1 MSPEEIV
8 RGSVAEITNRETY
21 INNKPVIGG
30 LFDPRMGPLDPGM
43 ICPTDGLDYMK
54 CPGYFGHVKLA
65 RPVFYYQYLGTIIKI
80 LRCVCIKCSSLRISK
95 SANKQLMSLPAD
107 ERWIQVFRLASKIKR
122 CGEDTETGCGCLQPK
137 RITIKAGLGK
147 IYAEWDNVKG
157 VLEETSAAT
166 IAGSAAETDK
176 DGSLSMKLTPEIVI
190 KIFRRIS
197 DEDVE
202 FMGFSPV
209 FSRPDWMVC
218 QVLAI
223 PPPAV
228 RPSVKMDGSQ
238 RSEDDITHI
247 IVNIIKANTTLQE
260 KMNEC
265 APANVIDGWHMML
278 QYYVATQVNNNI
290 PGYAPVAQRSGRPL
304 KSIQERLNGKTGRV
318 RGNLMGKRVDFS
330 ARSVI
335 TPDPNL
341 SIREL
346 GIPLK
351 IAKNITKPVV
361 VNDRNKKF
369 LLRLVRAGPDEYPG
383 AKILERNTGESIS
396 LRYADRANIML
407 NNGDVVHRHMM
418 DGDAILFNRQPTLH
432 RMSMM
437 CHIARIMYQGD
448 TFRMNVGCTKPYNAD
463 FDGDEMNLHMPQD
476 DESEIELR
484 HLAAVPYQLISPANN
499 SSIIGIFQDSLIGS
513 YLFTRENIKFTPREA
528 MNLLAAYPRVNET
541 LFKSGED
548 VTNFDLLSQIL
559 PPLTL
564 KYKKKAFGEK
574 NPNEDYATSNN
585 VVEIRNGRMIRGQ
598 IDKSVLGGG
607 GVGLIQRVCNDFGNI
622 AAADFIDGLQNIITE
637 YMKSHAYSVGI
648 SDLIANKATNTQIV
662 DVITKKKTEVK
673 NLIDQVHLGIFE
685 NKTGKSNEA
694 EFETKVSNILNTAT
708 NDAGKIGIN
717 SLNSSNRFV
726 GLVLSGSKGTDL
738 NISQMISCLGQ
749 QAIEGKRISY
759 GFDSRTLP
767 HFNKFDDGP
776 LARGFIESSFISGL
790 SPEELFFHAMGGRI
804 GLIDTA
810 VKSVTWETPI
820 IVVENEVPK
829 YVKIG
834 EWIDAHLATEGALN
848 RIQYMTE
855 QNMEYLELTH
865 PIKIVTMD
873 YDGNVSWETITAVT
887 RHDPGEKL
895 FKIKTKAGRYVTVT
909 ANKSLLVWN
918 DELQQ
923 FREKYTEEIKVGD
936 FVPVA
941 KNVCDYSA
949 DDKFSAIPI
958 EKYLPK
964 TKYVYGS
971 EMRKAVDLMKD
982 AMGNDR
988 SKIPT
993 NWWNENNNKTFVL
1006 PYPSK
1011 ARLQRAVVRSNIE
1024 NISHNCVYSYN
1035 GTRQHSTIPETFEMT
1050 VENGVFIGLFIAE
1063 GNIHNSHI
1071 TITNNDETIRSF
1083 VKDWFSKFNIKYNEK
1098 TRINKINGTTTT
1110 ITGTS
1115 CIMADFITKLVG
1127 RGAENKHIP
1136 NEAYISNKDFVC
1148 GLISGYISGDG
1159 YISRNSINSSSCS
1172 ERLTEDI
1179 AFLCSRLGVCAKI
1192 SKSQLKKN
1200 NLGTKNIKPAYR
1212 LSIRA
1217 FNGQR
1222 FSEQITLLHPEKNR
1236 KMKSIVWTDKYD
1248 AVRTLNDVIL
1258 DEIVEMTIVDPAL
1271 HPKMYDLT
1279 IPTTLNFGLANGLQV
1294 RDTSQTGYIQRRLI
1308 KGMEDLKVEYD
1319 MTVRNG
1325 KQRIVQFVYGDDGI
1339 DTIKVENQSLP
1350 LVAMS
1355 LDEIYAHF
1363 HMPLDNSSDTERS
1376 SITAF
1381 TKTAYAKMKKE
1392 KSATMQKLRDLID
1405 YMIEMR
1411 DLIIDKVFGRLDN
1424 KNVQMPVAF
1433 THIINNVQAQQQI
1446 NQNSMVDITPIEAM
1460 DMVSDAFRQLENIHY
1475 APPTLLFKVM
1485 YYYYLSPK
1493 ELLLIKRF
1501 NRSALT
1507 ILLNMIILQYKKSI
1521 VAPGEM
1527 VGMVSAQSIGE
1538 PTTQLTLNTF
1548 HSAGIA
1554 SKSNATRGVPRI
1566 EEILSLSENPKN
1578 PSITVY
1584 FKEDDESTPER
1595 VQEFIP
1601 MIEHTKM
1608 AEVVESVEVCFDPD
1622 DMNTL
1627 IEQDRAVMTQ
1637 YQEFEK
1643 LIEECARDAA
1653 LVASGSGEGGGA
1665 AEEEGGAAASSVG
1678 GASSSSNKSKWVIRI
1693 KMDAEAML
1701 DKKLTMDD
1709 IHFAIK
1715 NSYGSEVSCAFSDYN
1730 DDNLVFRIR
1739 MENIVQAKKTNKLN
1753 PLDQSDHIYMI
1764 KSFQDQLM
1772 NNIVLRGVKGI
1783 RKVMIRKIMNTLK
1796 KAEGVYTKKES
1807 WVLDTMGTN
1816 LIHVLGL
1823 EYIDA
1828 KRTVSNDIQ
1837 EVYRVFGIEAARQ
1850 AIYNELAE
1858 VFDDSPINYH
1868 HVSLLCDRMTVSS
1881 SMISIF
1887 RHGINSDDIGPIAK
1901 ASFEETP
1908 EMFLKAARHAELDPM
1923 RGISANVMCGQ
1934 EGYYGTSA
1942 FQVLINMDEMMKHD
1956 SVEYKHT
1963 DDNEDIEDAFKA
1975 NQSVGLETD
1984 KCGIPKLAI
1993 QSCVDNV
2000 KKVRLGKM
2008 DDNYDIGF

>member
-1 MSPEEIV
+1 
-8 RGSVAEITNRETY
+8 
-21 INNKPVIGG
+21 
-30 LFDPRMGPLDPGM
+30 
-43 ICPTDGLDYMK
+43 
-54 CPGYFGHVKLA
+54 
-65 RPVFYYQYLGTIIKI
+65 
-80 LRCVCIKCSSLRISK
+80 
-95 SANKQLMSLPAD
+95 
-107 ERWIQVFRLASKIKR
+107 
-122 CGEDTETGCGCLQPK
+122 
-137 RITIKAGLGK
+137 
-147 IYAEWDNVKG
+147 
-157 VLEETSAAT
+157 
-166 IAGSAAETDK
+166 
-176 DGSLSMKLTPEIVI
+176 
-190 KIFRRIS
+190 
-197 DEDVE
+197 
-202 FMGFSPV
+202 
-209 FSRPDWMVC
+209 
-218 QVLAI
+218 
-223 PPPAV
+223 
-228 RPSVKMDGSQ
+228 
-238 RSEDDITHI
+238 
-247 IVNIIKANTTLQE
+247 
-260 KMNEC
+260 
-265 APANVIDGWHMML
+265 
-278 QYYVATQVNNNI
+278 
-290 PGYAPVAQRSGRPL
+290 
-304 KSIQERLNGKTGRV
+304 
-318 RGNLMGKRVDFS
+318 
-330 ARSVI
+330 
-335 TPDPNL
+335 
-341 SIREL
+341 
-346 GIPLK
+346 
-351 IAKNITKPVV
+351 
-361 VNDRNKKF
+361 
-369 LLRLVRAGPDEYPG
+369 
-383 AKILERNTGESIS
+383 
-396 LRYADRANIML
+396 
-407 NNGDVVHRHMM
+407 
-418 DGDAILFNRQPTLH
+418 
-432 RMSMM
+432 
-437 CHIARIMYQGD
+437 
-448 TFRMNVGCTKPYNAD
+448 
-463 FDGDEMNLHMPQD
+463 MNLHMPQD

-499 SSIIGIFQDSLIGS
+499 NSIIGVFQDSLIGS
-513 YLFTRENIKFTPREA
+513 YLFTRENIRFTPREA

-541 LFKSGED
+541 LFKSGENIS
-548 VTNFDLLSQIL
+548 NFDVLSQIL

-564 KYKKKAFGEK
+564 KYKKRQFGEK

-585 VVEIRNGRMIRGQ
+585 VVEIRNGRMMRGQ

-607 GVGLIQRVCNDFGNI
+607 GVGLIQRVCNDFGNM

-648 SDLIANKATNTQIV
+648 SDLIANKATNTQIA

-694 EFETKVSNILNTAT
+694 EFEAKVSNILNTAT
-708 NDAGKIGIN
+708 SEAGGIGTK
-717 SLNSSNRFV
+717 SLNSSNRFI
-726 GLVLSGSKGTDL
+726 GLVLSGSKGSDL

-820 IVVENEVPK
+820 VIVENEVPK

-834 EWIDAHLATEGALN
+834 EWIDNHLDDAVAASNGK
-848 RIQYMTE
+848 IQYMTE

-918 DELQQ
+918 EELQQ

-941 KNVCDYSA
+941 KDVCDYHSA
-949 DDKFSAIPI
+949 DESVDSSTTSIPM
-958 EKYLPK
+958 ETYLPK

-971 EMRKAVDLMKD
+971 EMIKAVTLMKET
-982 AMGNDR
+982 MGGDR
-988 SKIPT
+988 MKIPA

-1024 NISHNCVYSYN
+1024 NISHNGVYSYN
-1035 GTRQHSTIPETFEMT
+1035 GTRQHSIIPETFELNF
-1050 VENGVFIGLFIAE
+1050 ENGVFIGLFIAE
-1063 GNIHNSHI
+1063 GNIHKSTI
-1071 TITNNDETIRSF
+1071 TITNNDETIRAF
-1083 VKDWFSKFNIKYNEK
+1083 VKDWFSKFDIKYVEK
-1098 TRINKINGTTTT
+1098 SKINKANGTTTT
-1110 ITGTS
+1110 VTGRS
-1115 CIMADFITKLVG
+1115 SIMAEFITKLVG
-1127 RGAENKHIP
+1127 HGAEKKHIP
-1136 NEAYISNKDFVC
+1136 NEAYISNTDFVK
-1148 GLISGYISGDG
+1148 GILSGYISGDG
-1159 YISRNSINSSSCS
+1159 YISPNSINSSSCS

-1179 AFLCSRLGVCAKI
+1179 GFLCSRLGVFAKI
-1192 SKSQLKKN
+1192 SKSQLKSN
-1200 NLGTKNIKPAYR
+1200 NFGTKNIKPAYR

-1217 FNGQR
+1217 SNGQR

-1236 KMKSIVWTDKYD
+1236 KLKSIVWTDKLD
-1248 AVRTLNDVIL
+1248 KVRTLNNVIL
-1258 DEIVEMTIVDPAL
+1258 DEIVEMEIVDPAL

-1279 IPTTLNFGLANGLQV
+1279 IPKTLNFGLANGLQV
-1294 RDTSQTGYIQRRLI
+1294 RDTSTTGYIQRRLI

-1325 KQRIVQFVYGDDGI
+1325 KQRIIQFSYGDDGI

-1363 HMPLDNSSDTERS
+1363 HIPLDNSSETEES
-1376 SITAF
+1376 SVTAF

-1392 KSATMQKLRDLID
+1392 KAATMKKIRETID
-1405 YMIEMR
+1405 NMIEMR
-1411 DLIIDKVFGRLDN
+1411 DLIIERVFNRLDN
-1424 KNVQMPVAF
+1424 KNVQMPVSF

-1446 NQNSMVDITPIEAM
+1446 NQNSMVDITPLEAM
-1460 DMVSDAFRQLENIHY
+1460 DMISAGFRQLENLYY

-1493 ELLLIKRF
+1493 ELLIVKRF
-1501 NRSALT
+1501 NKSALT
-1507 ILLNMIILQYKKSI
+1507 ILISVINLQYKRSI

-1548 HSAGIA
+1548 HSAGVA

-1601 MIEHTKM
+1601 LIEHTKL

-1622 DMNTL
+1622 DLNTL
-1627 IEQDRAVMTQ
+1627 VEQDRAVMTQ

-1643 LIEECARDAA
+1643 LIEECVRDSV
-1653 LVASGSGEGGGA
+1653 VAGTSGVPEIPGSGSSSGGA
-1665 AEEEGGAAASSVG
+1665 ASAGSGPT
-1678 GASSSSNKSKWVIRI
+1678 SSSTKSKWIIRI
-1693 KMDAEAML
+1693 KIDQEAML

-1715 NSYGSEVSCAFSDYN
+1715 NSYGNEVSCAFSDYN
-1730 DDNLVFRIR
+1730 DDNLVFRLR
-1739 MENIVQAKKTNKLN
+1739 MENIVQNKKSGGGGGGAGFGGSGGGHKQN

-1764 KSFQDQLM
+1764 KSFQDQLL

-1783 RKVMIRKIMNTLK
+1783 KKVMLRKIKNTLT
-1796 KAEGVYTKKES
+1796 KADGIYTKKDS
-1807 WVLDTMGTN
+1807 WVLDTTGTN
-1816 LIHVLGL
+1816 LVHMLGL
-1823 EYIDA
+1823 DYIDA

-1942 FQVLINMDEMMKHD
+1942 FQVLVNIDEMMKQEA
-1956 SVEYKHT
+1956 VEYRHT
-1963 DDNEDIEDAFKA
+1963 DVNEEIEGAFKA
-1975 NQSVGLETD
+1975 NSSVGLDTD
-1984 KCGIPKLAI
+1984 KCGIPKMAI

-2000 KKVRLGKM
+2000 KKVRLGKV
-2008 DDNYDIGF
+2008 DDDYDVGF

>member
-1 MSPEEIV
+1 MSPEEILK
-8 RGSVAEITNRETY
+8 GSVAEITNRETY
-21 INNKPVIGG
+21 VNNKPVIGG
-30 LFDPRMGPLDPGM
+30 LFDPRMGPIDPGVV
-43 ICPTDGLDYMK
+43 CPTDGLDYMK
-54 CPGYFGHVKLA
+54 CPGYFGHIKLA
-65 RPVFYYQYLGTIIKI
+65 RPVFYYQYLGTVLKI
-80 LRCVCIKCSSLRISK
+80 LRCVCIKCSALRISK
-95 SANKQLMSLPAD
+95 STNKQLLALPAD
-107 ERWIQVFRLASKIKR
+107 ERWVHVFRIASKIKR

-137 RITIKAGLGK
+137 RITMKAGLGK

-157 VLEETSAAT
+157 VLEETTTGAIS
-166 IAGSAAETDK
+166 GSAAETDK

-247 IVNIIKANTTLQE
+247 IVNIIKANTTLLD
-260 KMNEC
+260 KMNEG

-290 PGYAPVAQRSGRPL
+290 PGCAPVAQRSGRPL
-304 KSIQERLNGKTGRV
+304 KSIQERLNGKGGRV

-383 AKILERNTGESIS
+383 AKILERKTGESIS

-407 NNGDVVHRHMM
+407 NNGDIVHRHMM

-437 CHIARIMYQGD
+437 CHIARVMYQGD

-499 SSIIGIFQDSLIGS
+499 NSIIGVFQDSLIGS
-513 YLFTRENIKFTPREA
+513 YLFTRENIRFTPREA

-548 VTNFDLLSQIL
+548 VSNFDVISQIL

-564 KYKKKAFGEK
+564 KYKKRQFGEK

-585 VVEIRNGRMIRGQ
+585 VVEIRNGRMMRGQ

-694 EFETKVSNILNTAT
+694 EFEAKVSNILNTAT
-708 NDAGKIGIN
+708 SEAGGIGTK
-717 SLNSSNRFV
+717 SLNASNRFI
-726 GLVLSGSKGTDL
+726 GLVLSGSKGSDL

-810 VKSVTWETPI
+810 VKT
-820 IVVENEVPK
+820 
-829 YVKIG
+829 
-834 EWIDAHLATEGALN
+834 
-848 RIQYMTE
+848 
-855 QNMEYLELTH
+855 
-865 PIKIVTMD
+865 
-873 YDGNVSWETITAVT
+873 
-887 RHDPGEKL
+887 
-895 FKIKTKAGRYVTVT
+895 
-909 ANKSLLVWN
+909 
-918 DELQQ
+918 
-923 FREKYTEEIKVGD
+923 
-936 FVPVA
+936 
-941 KNVCDYSA
+941 
-949 DDKFSAIPI
+949 
-958 EKYLPK
+958 
-964 TKYVYGS
+964 
-971 EMRKAVDLMKD
+971 
-982 AMGNDR
+982 
-988 SKIPT
+988 
-993 NWWNENNNKTFVL
+993 
-1006 PYPSK
+1006 
-1011 ARLQRAVVRSNIE
+1011 
-1024 NISHNCVYSYN
+1024 
-1035 GTRQHSTIPETFEMT
+1035 ST
-1050 VENGVFIGLFIAE
+1050 
-1063 GNIHNSHI
+1063 
-1071 TITNNDETIRSF
+1071 
-1083 VKDWFSKFNIKYNEK
+1083 
-1098 TRINKINGTTTT
+1098 
-1110 ITGTS
+1110 
-1115 CIMADFITKLVG
+1115 
-1127 RGAENKHIP
+1127 
-1136 NEAYISNKDFVC
+1136 
-1148 GLISGYISGDG
+1148 
-1159 YISRNSINSSSCS
+1159 
-1172 ERLTEDI
+1172 
-1179 AFLCSRLGVCAKI
+1179 
-1192 SKSQLKKN
+1192 
-1200 NLGTKNIKPAYR
+1200 
-1212 LSIRA
+1212 
-1217 FNGQR
+1217 
-1222 FSEQITLLHPEKNR
+1222 
-1236 KMKSIVWTDKYD
+1236 
-1248 AVRTLNDVIL
+1248 
-1258 DEIVEMTIVDPAL
+1258 
-1271 HPKMYDLT
+1271 
-1279 IPTTLNFGLANGLQV
+1279 
-1294 RDTSQTGYIQRRLI
+1294 TGYIQRRLI
-1308 KGMEDLKVEYD
+1308 KGLEDLKVEYD

-1325 KQRIVQFVYGDDGI
+1325 KQRIVQFAYGDDGI

-1363 HMPLDNSSDTERS
+1363 HIPLDNSSETEQS
-1376 SITAF
+1376 SVTAF
-1381 TKTAYAKMKKE
+1381 TKTTYAKMKKE
-1392 KSATMQKLRDLID
+1392 KAATLKKIRDLID
-1405 YMIEMR
+1405 YMIDMR
-1411 DLIIDKVFGRLDN
+1411 DLIIERVFNRLDN
-1424 KNVQMPVAF
+1424 KNVQLPVSF
-1433 THIINNVQAQQQI
+1433 THIIHNVQAQQQI

-1460 DMVSDAFRQLENIHY
+1460 DMISAAFRQLENLY
-1475 APPTLLFKVM
+1475 YTPPTLLFKVM

-1507 ILLNMIILQYKKSI
+1507 ILLSVINLQYKRSI

-1548 HSAGIA
+1548 HSAGVA

-1578 PSITVY
+1578 PSITIY
-1584 FKEDDESTPER
+1584 FKEDDEGTPDR

-1601 MIEHTKM
+1601 MIEHTKLS
-1608 AEVVESVEVCFDPD
+1608 EVVETVEVCFDPD
-1622 DMNTL
+1622 DLNTL
-1627 IEQDRAVMTQ
+1627 IEQDRAVMSQ

-1643 LIEECARDAA
+1643 LIEECVRDSISTATAGVPTDISAGGNAA
-1653 LVASGSGEGGGA
+1653 TSGGVASTA
-1665 AEEEGGAAASSVG
+1665 T
-1678 GASSSSNKSKWVIRI
+1678 KSKWIIRI
-1693 KMDAEAML
+1693 KIDAEAML

-1715 NSYGSEVSCAFSDYN
+1715 NSYGNEVSCAFSDYN
-1730 DDNLVFRIR
+1730 DDHLVFRLR
-1739 MENIVQAKKTNKLN
+1739 MENIAQSKKSGGGGGGGGGFGGGGSAKQN

-1764 KSFQDQLM
+1764 KSFQDQLL

-1783 RKVMIRKIMNTLK
+1783 KKVMVRKIKNTLVK
-1796 KAEGVYTKKES
+1796 SDGVYTKKDS

-1816 LIHVLGL
+1816 LVHMLGL
-1823 EYIDA
+1823 DYIDT

-1887 RHGINSDDIGPIAK
+1887 RHGINSDDIGPLAK

-1942 FQVLINMDEMMKHD
+1942 FQVLVNMDEMMKQEA
-1956 SVEYKHT
+1956 VEYRHT
-1963 DDNEDIEDAFKA
+1963 DVNEEIEDAFKA
-1975 NQSVGLETD
+1975 NSSVGLDTD

-2000 KKVRLGKM
+2000 KKVRLGKV
-2008 DDNYDIGF
+2008 DDGYDIGF

>member
-1 MSPEEIV
+1 MTTPVSKIIGIQFSIMSPEEILK
-8 RGSVAEITNRETY
+8 GSVAEITNRETY
-21 INNKPVIGG
+21 VNNKPVIGG
-30 LFDPRMGPLDPGM
+30 LFDPRMGPIDPGV

-54 CPGYFGHVKLA
+54 CPGYFGHIKLA

-80 LRCVCIKCSSLRISK
+80 LRCVCIKCSAVRMSK
-95 SANKQLMSLPAD
+95 SANKQLLSLPAD
-107 ERWIQVFRLASKIKR
+107 ERWAHVFRIASKIKR
-122 CGEDTETGCGCLQPK
+122 CGEDTETGCGCLQPT
-137 RITIKAGLGK
+137 RITMKAGLGK

-157 VLEETSAAT
+157 ILEETAAT
-166 IAGSAAETDK
+166 TLAGSAAETDK

-247 IVNIIKANTTLQE
+247 IVNIIKANTTLLD
-260 KMNEC
+260 KINEN

-290 PGYAPVAQRSGRPL
+290 PGCAPVAQRSGRPL
-304 KSIQERLNGKTGRV
+304 KSIQERLNGKQGRV

-383 AKILERNTGESIS
+383 AKILERKTGESIS

-407 NNGDVVHRHMM
+407 NNGDIVHRHMM

-437 CHIARIMYQGD
+437 CHIARVMYQGD

-499 SSIIGIFQDSLIGS
+499 NSIIGVFQDSLIGS

-548 VTNFDLLSQIL
+548 VSNFDVLSQIL

-564 KYKKKAFGEK
+564 KYKKRQFGEK

-585 VVEIRNGRMIRGQ
+585 VIEIRNGRMLRGQ

-622 AAADFIDGLQNIITE
+622 AASDFIDGLQNIITE

-694 EFETKVSNILNTAT
+694 EFEAKVSNILNSAT

-717 SLNSSNRFV
+717 SLNSTNRFV
-726 GLVLSGSKGTDL
+726 GLVLSGSKGSDL

-820 IVVENEVPK
+820 VVVENEVPK

-834 EWIDAHLATEGALN
+834 EWIDAHIDTTAATAATAS

-855 QNMEYLELTH
+855 QNMEYLELSH

-918 DELQQ
+918 EELQQ
-923 FREKYTEEIKVGD
+923 FREKYTEEIRVGD

-941 KNVCDYSA
+941 KNVCDYGA
-949 DDKFSAIPI
+949 DPAADPATEFQRGVIAGKAIDTQIPD
-958 EKYLPK
+958 EA
-964 TKYVYGS
+964 YVAGKEYIRGLLTAYVS
-971 EMRKAVDLMKD
+971 
-982 AMGNDR
+982 
-988 SKIPT
+988 S
-993 NWWNENNNKTFVL
+993 
-1006 PYPSK
+1006 
-1011 ARLQRAVVRSNIE
+1011 RAVTTSSGIELNFGNVR
-1024 NISHNCVYSYN
+1024 
-1035 GTRQHSTIPETFEMT
+1035 
-1050 VENGVFIGLFIAE
+1050 LA
-1063 GNIHNSHI
+1063 
-1071 TITNNDETIRSF
+1071 
-1083 VKDWFSKFNIKYNEK
+1083 
-1098 TRINKINGTTTT
+1098 
-1110 ITGTS
+1110 
-1115 CIMADFITKLVG
+1115 
-1127 RGAENKHIP
+1127 
-1136 NEAYISNKDFVC
+1136 
-1148 GLISGYISGDG
+1148 
-1159 YISRNSINSSSCS
+1159 
-1172 ERLTEDI
+1172 EDI
-1179 AFLCSRLGVCAKI
+1179 AFICSRLDIHAEIQQSSSSSLIIRGSSGKMLA
-1192 SKSQLKKN
+1192 SL
-1200 NLGTKNIKPAYR
+1200 LG
-1212 LSIRA
+1212 LSVDD
-1217 FNGQR
+1217 
-1222 FSEQITLLHPEKNR
+1222 
-1236 KMKSIVWTDKYD
+1236 IVGD
-1248 AVRTLNDVIL
+1248 ADDEPRTLNDVIL
-1258 DEIVEMTIVDPAL
+1258 DEIVEMTMVDPAL

-1325 KQRIVQFVYGDDGI
+1325 KQRIIQFSYGDDGI

-1363 HMPLDNSSDTERS
+1363 HMPLDNSSETQES
-1376 SITAF
+1376 SVTAF

-1392 KSATMQKLRDLID
+1392 KSATTKKIRDLID

-1411 DLIIDKVFGRLDN
+1411 DLIIERVFSRLDN
-1424 KNVQMPVAF
+1424 KNVQMPVSF

-1446 NQNSMVDITPIEAM
+1446 NQNSMVDITPLEAM
-1460 DMVSDAFRQLENIHY
+1460 DMISAGFRQLETLYY
-1475 APPTLLFKVM
+1475 AQPTVLFKVM

-1493 ELLLIKRF
+1493 ELLLVKRF
-1501 NRSALT
+1501 NRSALS
-1507 ILLNMIILQYKKSI
+1507 ILISVINLQYKRSI

-1548 HSAGIA
+1548 HSAGVA

-1578 PSITVY
+1578 PSITVC

-1601 MIEHTKM
+1601 LIEHTKL
-1608 AEVVESVEVCFDPD
+1608 AEVVETVEVCFDPD
-1622 DMNTL
+1622 DLNTL
-1627 IEQDRAVMTQ
+1627 VEQDRAVMTQ

-1643 LIEECARDAA
+1643 LIEECVRDS
-1653 LVASGSGEGGGA
+1653 VITGTGGVPDVP
-1665 AEEEGGAAASSVG
+1665 GAAAAPAA
-1678 GASSSSNKSKWVIRI
+1678 ASAASASASAMKSKWIIRI
-1693 KMDAEAML
+1693 KIDSEAML

-1715 NSYGSEVSCAFSDYN
+1715 NSYGNEVSCAFSDYN
-1730 DDNLVFRIR
+1730 DDHLIFRLR
-1739 MENIVQAKKTNKLN
+1739 MENIAQGKKSGGGGGGFGGGGGNKQN

-1764 KSFQDQLM
+1764 KSFQDQLL
-1772 NNIVLRGVKGI
+1772 NNIVLRGIKGI
-1783 RKVMIRKIMNTLK
+1783 KKVMLRKIKNTLVK
-1796 KAEGVYTKKES
+1796 SDGVYTKKDS
-1807 WVLDTMGTN
+1807 WVLDTAGTN
-1816 LIHVLGL
+1816 LVHMLGL
-1823 EYIDA
+1823 DYIDA

-1850 AIYNELAE
+1850 AIYNELSE

-1887 RHGINSDDIGPIAK
+1887 RHGINSDDIGPLAK

-1942 FQVLINMDEMMKHD
+1942 FQVLVNMDEMMKQEA
-1956 SVEYKHT
+1956 VEYRHT
-1963 DDNEDIEDAFKA
+1963 DANEEIEEAFKA
-1975 NQSVGLETD
+1975 NSSVGLDTD

-2000 KKVRLGKM
+2000 KKVQLGKV
-2008 DDNYDIGF
+2008 DDDYDIGF

>member
-1 MSPEEIV
+1 
-8 RGSVAEITNRETY
+8 
-21 INNKPVIGG
+21 
-30 LFDPRMGPLDPGM
+30 
-43 ICPTDGLDYMK
+43 
-54 CPGYFGHVKLA
+54 
-65 RPVFYYQYLGTIIKI
+65 
-80 LRCVCIKCSSLRISK
+80 
-95 SANKQLMSLPAD
+95 
-107 ERWIQVFRLASKIKR
+107 
-122 CGEDTETGCGCLQPK
+122 
-137 RITIKAGLGK
+137 
-147 IYAEWDNVKG
+147 
-157 VLEETSAAT
+157 
-166 IAGSAAETDK
+166 
-176 DGSLSMKLTPEIVI
+176 
-190 KIFRRIS
+190 
-197 DEDVE
+197 
-202 FMGFSPV
+202 
-209 FSRPDWMVC
+209 
-218 QVLAI
+218 
-223 PPPAV
+223 
-228 RPSVKMDGSQ
+228 
-238 RSEDDITHI
+238 
-247 IVNIIKANTTLQE
+247 
-260 KMNEC
+260 
-265 APANVIDGWHMML
+265 
-278 QYYVATQVNNNI
+278 
-290 PGYAPVAQRSGRPL
+290 
-304 KSIQERLNGKTGRV
+304 
-318 RGNLMGKRVDFS
+318 
-330 ARSVI
+330 
-335 TPDPNL
+335 
-341 SIREL
+341 
-346 GIPLK
+346 
-351 IAKNITKPVV
+351 
-361 VNDRNKKF
+361 
-369 LLRLVRAGPDEYPG
+369 
-383 AKILERNTGESIS
+383 
-396 LRYADRANIML
+396 
-407 NNGDVVHRHMM
+407 
-418 DGDAILFNRQPTLH
+418 
-432 RMSMM
+432 
-437 CHIARIMYQGD
+437 
-448 TFRMNVGCTKPYNAD
+448 
-463 FDGDEMNLHMPQD
+463 MNLHMPQD

-499 SSIIGIFQDSLIGS
+499 NSIIGVFQDSLIGS

-548 VTNFDLLSQIL
+548 VTNFDVLSQIL

-585 VVEIRNGRMIRGQ
+585 VVEIRNGRMMRGQ

-694 EFETKVSNILNTAT
+694 EFEAKVSNILNTAT
-708 NDAGKIGIN
+708 SEAGGIGTK
-717 SLNSSNRFV
+717 SLNSSNRFI
-726 GLVLSGSKGTDL
+726 GLVLSGSKGSDL

-810 VKSVTWETPI
+810 VK
-820 IVVENEVPK
+820 
-829 YVKIG
+829 
-834 EWIDAHLATEGALN
+834 
-848 RIQYMTE
+848 
-855 QNMEYLELTH
+855 
-865 PIKIVTMD
+865 
-873 YDGNVSWETITAVT
+873 
-887 RHDPGEKL
+887 
-895 FKIKTKAGRYVTVT
+895 
-909 ANKSLLVWN
+909 
-918 DELQQ
+918 
-923 FREKYTEEIKVGD
+923 
-936 FVPVA
+936 
-941 KNVCDYSA
+941 
-949 DDKFSAIPI
+949 
-958 EKYLPK
+958 
-964 TKYVYGS
+964 
-971 EMRKAVDLMKD
+971 
-982 AMGNDR
+982 
-988 SKIPT
+988 
-993 NWWNENNNKTFVL
+993 
-1006 PYPSK
+1006 
-1011 ARLQRAVVRSNIE
+1011 
-1024 NISHNCVYSYN
+1024 
-1035 GTRQHSTIPETFEMT
+1035 
-1050 VENGVFIGLFIAE
+1050 
-1063 GNIHNSHI
+1063 
-1071 TITNNDETIRSF
+1071 
-1083 VKDWFSKFNIKYNEK
+1083 
-1098 TRINKINGTTTT
+1098 
-1110 ITGTS
+1110 
-1115 CIMADFITKLVG
+1115 
-1127 RGAENKHIP
+1127 
-1136 NEAYISNKDFVC
+1136 
-1148 GLISGYISGDG
+1148 
-1159 YISRNSINSSSCS
+1159 
-1172 ERLTEDI
+1172 
-1179 AFLCSRLGVCAKI
+1179 
-1192 SKSQLKKN
+1192 
-1200 NLGTKNIKPAYR
+1200 
-1212 LSIRA
+1212 
-1217 FNGQR
+1217 
-1222 FSEQITLLHPEKNR
+1222 
-1236 KMKSIVWTDKYD
+1236 
-1248 AVRTLNDVIL
+1248 
-1258 DEIVEMTIVDPAL
+1258 
-1271 HPKMYDLT
+1271 
-1279 IPTTLNFGLANGLQV
+1279 
-1294 RDTSQTGYIQRRLI
+1294 TSQTGYIQRRLI

-1325 KQRIVQFVYGDDGI
+1325 KQRIIQFTYGDDGI

-1363 HMPLDNSSDTERS
+1363 HMPLDNSSETEQS

-1392 KSATMQKLRDLID
+1392 KATTTKKIHDLID

-1411 DLIIDKVFGRLDN
+1411 DLIIEQVFNRLDN
-1424 KNVQMPVAF
+1424 KNVQMPVSF

-1446 NQNSMVDITPIEAM
+1446 NQNSMVDLTPIEAM
-1460 DMVSDAFRQLENIHY
+1460 DMISAAFRQLENIFY

-1493 ELLLIKRF
+1493 ELLLVKRF

-1507 ILLNMIILQYKKSI
+1507 ILLSVINLQYKRSI

-1548 HSAGIA
+1548 HSAGVA

-1578 PSITVY
+1578 PSITIY
-1584 FKEDDESTPER
+1584 FKEDDEGTPER

-1601 MIEHTKM
+1601 MIEHTKLS
-1608 AEVVESVEVCFDPD
+1608 EVVETVEVCFDPD
-1622 DMNTL
+1622 DLNTL
-1627 IEQDRAVMTQ
+1627 VEQDRAVMSQ

-1643 LIEECARDAA
+1643 LIEECVRDSVS
-1653 LVASGSGEGGGA
+1653 VATTGVPDVP
-1665 AEEEGGAAASSVG
+1665 GGAAATAAANANAN
-1678 GASSSSNKSKWVIRI
+1678 ASKSKWIIRI
-1693 KMDAEAML
+1693 KIDAEAML

-1715 NSYGSEVSCAFSDYN
+1715 NSYGNEVSCAFSDYN
-1730 DDNLVFRIR
+1730 DDHLVFRLR
-1739 MENIVQAKKTNKLN
+1739 MENIAQSKKSGGGGNKQN

-1764 KSFQDQLM
+1764 KSFQDQLL

-1783 RKVMIRKIMNTLK
+1783 KKVMVRKIKNTLVK
-1796 KAEGVYTKKES
+1796 SEGVYTKKDS

-1816 LIHVLGL
+1816 LVHMLGL
-1823 EYIDA
+1823 DYIDT

-1887 RHGINSDDIGPIAK
+1887 RHGINSDDIGPLAK

-1942 FQVLINMDEMMKHD
+1942 FQVLVNMDEMMKQET
-1956 SVEYKHT
+1956 VEYRHV
-1963 DDNEDIEDAFKA
+1963 DANEEIEEAFKA
-1975 NQSVGLETD
+1975 NASVGLDTD

-2008 DDNYDIGF
+2008 DDDYDIGF

>member
-1 MSPEEIV
+1 
-8 RGSVAEITNRETY
+8 
-21 INNKPVIGG
+21 
-30 LFDPRMGPLDPGM
+30 
-43 ICPTDGLDYMK
+43 
-54 CPGYFGHVKLA
+54 
-65 RPVFYYQYLGTIIKI
+65 
-80 LRCVCIKCSSLRISK
+80 
-95 SANKQLMSLPAD
+95 
-107 ERWIQVFRLASKIKR
+107 
-122 CGEDTETGCGCLQPK
+122 
-137 RITIKAGLGK
+137 
-147 IYAEWDNVKG
+147 
-157 VLEETSAAT
+157 
-166 IAGSAAETDK
+166 
-176 DGSLSMKLTPEIVI
+176 
-190 KIFRRIS
+190 
-197 DEDVE
+197 
-202 FMGFSPV
+202 
-209 FSRPDWMVC
+209 
-218 QVLAI
+218 
-223 PPPAV
+223 
-228 RPSVKMDGSQ
+228 
-238 RSEDDITHI
+238 
-247 IVNIIKANTTLQE
+247 
-260 KMNEC
+260 
-265 APANVIDGWHMML
+265 
-278 QYYVATQVNNNI
+278 
-290 PGYAPVAQRSGRPL
+290 
-304 KSIQERLNGKTGRV
+304 
-318 RGNLMGKRVDFS
+318 
-330 ARSVI
+330 
-335 TPDPNL
+335 
-341 SIREL
+341 
-346 GIPLK
+346 
-351 IAKNITKPVV
+351 
-361 VNDRNKKF
+361 
-369 LLRLVRAGPDEYPG
+369 
-383 AKILERNTGESIS
+383 
-396 LRYADRANIML
+396 
-407 NNGDVVHRHMM
+407 
-418 DGDAILFNRQPTLH
+418 
-432 RMSMM
+432 
-437 CHIARIMYQGD
+437 
-448 TFRMNVGCTKPYNAD
+448 
-463 FDGDEMNLHMPQD
+463 MPQD

-499 SSIIGIFQDSLIGS
+499 SSIIGVFQDSLIGS
-513 YLFTRENIKFTPREA
+513 YLFTRENIRFTPREA

-548 VTNFDLLSQIL
+548 VSNFDVLSQIL

-585 VVEIRNGRMIRGQ
+585 VIEIRNGRMLRGQ

-622 AAADFIDGLQNIITE
+622 AASDFIDGLQNIITE

-648 SDLIANKATNTQIV
+648 SDLIANKTTNTQIV

-694 EFETKVSNILNTAT
+694 EFEAKVSNILNSAT

-717 SLNSSNRFV
+717 SLNSTNRFV

-820 IVVENEVPK
+820 VVIENEVPK

-834 EWIDAHLATEGALN
+834 EWIDAHIDTTAATAATAS
-848 RIQYMTE
+848 RIKYMTE
-855 QNMEYLELTH
+855 QNMEYLELSH

-918 DELQQ
+918 EELKQ
-923 FREKYTEEIKVGD
+923 FREKYTEEIRVGD

-941 KNVCDYSA
+941 KNVCDYRAAEASDA
-949 DDKFSAIPI
+949 GASSIMKIPM

-971 EMRKAVDLMKD
+971 EMCKAVTLMKE
-982 AMGNDR
+982 AMGDDR
-988 SKIPT
+988 AKIPA
-993 NWWNENNNKTFVL
+993 NWWNENNNNTFML

-1024 NISHNCVYSYN
+1024 NISHDGVYSYN
-1035 GTRQHSTIPETFEMT
+1035 GSRQRAIIPETFEMNF
-1050 VENGVFIGLFIAE
+1050 ENGVFIGLFIAE
-1063 GNIHNSHI
+1063 GNIHNSRI
-1071 TITNNDETIRSF
+1071 TITNNDETIRAF
-1083 VKDWFSKFNIKYNEK
+1083 VKGWFSKFNIQCVER
-1098 TRINKINGTTTT
+1098 TRINNANGTTTT
-1110 ITGTS
+1110 VVGAS
-1115 CIMADFITKLVG
+1115 SIMAEFITKLVG
-1127 RGAENKHIP
+1127 HGAEHKHIP
-1136 NEAYISNKDFVC
+1136 NEAYVSNIEFVK
-1148 GLISGYISGDG
+1148 GIMSGYISGDG
-1159 YISRNSINSSSCS
+1159 YVSPNSINSSSCC

-1179 AFLCSRLGVCAKI
+1179 AFLCSRLGVFAKI

-1200 NLGTKNIKPAYR
+1200 NFGTKNIKPAYR

-1217 FNGQR
+1217 SNGQR
-1222 FSEQITLLHPEKNR
+1222 FSEQITLLHPDKNR
-1236 KMKSIVWTDKYD
+1236 KMKSIVWTDKLD
-1248 AVRTLNDVIL
+1248 KVRTLNDVIL
-1258 DEIVEMTIVDPAL
+1258 DEIVEMTMVDPAL

-1294 RDTSQTGYIQRRLI
+1294 RDTSTTGYIQRRLI

-1325 KQRIVQFVYGDDGI
+1325 KQRIIQFSYGDDGI
-1339 DTIKVENQSLP
+1339 DTIKVENQILP

-1355 LDEIYAHF
+1355 MDEIYAHF
-1363 HMPLDNSSDTERS
+1363 HMPLDNSSETQES
-1376 SITAF
+1376 AVTAF

-1392 KSATMQKLRDLID
+1392 KTATTTKIRDLID

-1411 DLIIDKVFGRLDN
+1411 DLIIERVFNRLDN
-1424 KNVQMPVAF
+1424 KGVQMPVSF

-1446 NQNSMVDITPIEAM
+1446 NQNSMVDITPLEAM
-1460 DMVSDAFRQLENIHY
+1460 DMISAGFRQLETLYY
-1475 APPTLLFKVM
+1475 APPTQLFKVM

-1493 ELLLIKRF
+1493 EILLVKRF
-1501 NRSALT
+1501 NKSALS
-1507 ILLNMIILQYKKSI
+1507 ILISVINLQYKRSI

-1548 HSAGIA
+1548 HSAGVA

-1578 PSITVY
+1578 PSITVC

-1601 MIEHTKM
+1601 MIEHTKLS
-1608 AEVVESVEVCFDPD
+1608 EVVDTVEVCFDPD
-1622 DMNTL
+1622 DLNTL
-1627 IEQDRAVMTQ
+1627 VEQDRAVMTQ
-1637 YQEFEK
+1637 YQDFEK
-1643 LIEECARDAA
+1643 LIEECVRDSVTAA
-1653 LVASGSGEGGGA
+1653 GAGVPDVPGGGGA
-1665 AEEEGGAAASSVG
+1665 SASASASS
-1678 GASSSSNKSKWVIRI
+1678 ASSTKSKWIIRI
-1693 KMDAEAML
+1693 KINSEAML

-1709 IHFAIK
+1709 IHFAIN
-1715 NSYGSEVSCAFSDYN
+1715 NSYGNEVSCAFSDYN
-1730 DDNLVFRIR
+1730 DDHLVFRLR
-1739 MENIVQAKKTNKLN
+1739 MENIAQGKKSGGGGGGGAAGGNKQN

-1764 KSFQDQLM
+1764 KSFQDQLL

-1783 RKVMIRKIMNTLK
+1783 KKVMLRKIKNTLV
-1796 KAEGVYTKKES
+1796 KADGVYTKKDS
-1807 WVLDTMGTN
+1807 WVLDTTGTN
-1816 LIHVLGL
+1816 LVHMLGL
-1823 EYIDA
+1823 DYIDA

-1868 HVSLLCDRMTVSS
+1868 HVCLLCDRMTVSS

-1887 RHGINSDDIGPIAK
+1887 RHGINSDDIGPLAK

-1942 FQVLINMDEMMKHD
+1942 FQVLVNMDEMMKQEA
-1956 SVEYKHT
+1956 VEYRHT
-1963 DDNEDIEDAFKA
+1963 DANEEIEAAFKA
-1975 NQSVGLETD
+1975 NSSVGLDTD

-2000 KKVRLGKM
+2000 KKVRLGKQ
-2008 DDNYDIGF
+2008 DDDYDIGF

>member
-1 MSPEEIV
+1 
-8 RGSVAEITNRETY
+8 
-21 INNKPVIGG
+21 
-30 LFDPRMGPLDPGM
+30 
-43 ICPTDGLDYMK
+43 
-54 CPGYFGHVKLA
+54 
-65 RPVFYYQYLGTIIKI
+65 
-80 LRCVCIKCSSLRISK
+80 
-95 SANKQLMSLPAD
+95 
-107 ERWIQVFRLASKIKR
+107 
-122 CGEDTETGCGCLQPK
+122 
-137 RITIKAGLGK
+137 
-147 IYAEWDNVKG
+147 
-157 VLEETSAAT
+157 
-166 IAGSAAETDK
+166 
-176 DGSLSMKLTPEIVI
+176 
-190 KIFRRIS
+190 
-197 DEDVE
+197 
-202 FMGFSPV
+202 
-209 FSRPDWMVC
+209 
-218 QVLAI
+218 
-223 PPPAV
+223 
-228 RPSVKMDGSQ
+228 
-238 RSEDDITHI
+238 
-247 IVNIIKANTTLQE
+247 
-260 KMNEC
+260 
-265 APANVIDGWHMML
+265 
-278 QYYVATQVNNNI
+278 
-290 PGYAPVAQRSGRPL
+290 
-304 KSIQERLNGKTGRV
+304 
-318 RGNLMGKRVDFS
+318 
-330 ARSVI
+330 
-335 TPDPNL
+335 
-341 SIREL
+341 
-346 GIPLK
+346 
-351 IAKNITKPVV
+351 
-361 VNDRNKKF
+361 
-369 LLRLVRAGPDEYPG
+369 
-383 AKILERNTGESIS
+383 
-396 LRYADRANIML
+396 
-407 NNGDVVHRHMM
+407 
-418 DGDAILFNRQPTLH
+418 
-432 RMSMM
+432 
-437 CHIARIMYQGD
+437 
-448 TFRMNVGCTKPYNAD
+448 
-463 FDGDEMNLHMPQD
+463 MNLHMPQD

-499 SSIIGIFQDSLIGS
+499 SSIIGVFQDSLIGS

-528 MNLLAAYPRVNET
+528 MNLLAAFPRVNET

-548 VTNFDLLSQIL
+548 VSNFDVLSQIL

-585 VVEIRNGRMIRGQ
+585 VVEIRNGRMMRGQ

-694 EFETKVSNILNTAT
+694 EFEARVSNILNTAT
-708 NDAGKIGIN
+708 SEAGGIGTK
-717 SLNSSNRFV
+717 SLNSANRFI
-726 GLVLSGSKGTDL
+726 GLVLSGSKGSDL

-810 VKSVTWETPI
+810 VK
-820 IVVENEVPK
+820 
-829 YVKIG
+829 
-834 EWIDAHLATEGALN
+834 
-848 RIQYMTE
+848 
-855 QNMEYLELTH
+855 
-865 PIKIVTMD
+865 
-873 YDGNVSWETITAVT
+873 
-887 RHDPGEKL
+887 
-895 FKIKTKAGRYVTVT
+895 
-909 ANKSLLVWN
+909 
-918 DELQQ
+918 
-923 FREKYTEEIKVGD
+923 
-936 FVPVA
+936 
-941 KNVCDYSA
+941 
-949 DDKFSAIPI
+949 
-958 EKYLPK
+958 
-964 TKYVYGS
+964 
-971 EMRKAVDLMKD
+971 
-982 AMGNDR
+982 
-988 SKIPT
+988 
-993 NWWNENNNKTFVL
+993 
-1006 PYPSK
+1006 
-1011 ARLQRAVVRSNIE
+1011 
-1024 NISHNCVYSYN
+1024 
-1035 GTRQHSTIPETFEMT
+1035 
-1050 VENGVFIGLFIAE
+1050 
-1063 GNIHNSHI
+1063 
-1071 TITNNDETIRSF
+1071 
-1083 VKDWFSKFNIKYNEK
+1083 
-1098 TRINKINGTTTT
+1098 
-1110 ITGTS
+1110 
-1115 CIMADFITKLVG
+1115 
-1127 RGAENKHIP
+1127 
-1136 NEAYISNKDFVC
+1136 
-1148 GLISGYISGDG
+1148 
-1159 YISRNSINSSSCS
+1159 
-1172 ERLTEDI
+1172 
-1179 AFLCSRLGVCAKI
+1179 
-1192 SKSQLKKN
+1192 
-1200 NLGTKNIKPAYR
+1200 
-1212 LSIRA
+1212 
-1217 FNGQR
+1217 
-1222 FSEQITLLHPEKNR
+1222 
-1236 KMKSIVWTDKYD
+1236 
-1248 AVRTLNDVIL
+1248 
-1258 DEIVEMTIVDPAL
+1258 
-1271 HPKMYDLT
+1271 
-1279 IPTTLNFGLANGLQV
+1279 
-1294 RDTSQTGYIQRRLI
+1294 TSQTGYIQRRLI

-1325 KQRIVQFVYGDDGI
+1325 KQRIIQFTYGDDGI

-1363 HMPLDNSSDTERS
+1363 HIPLDNSSDTEHS
-1376 SITAF
+1376 SVTAF

-1392 KSATMQKLRDLID
+1392 KASTQQKLLDLID

-1411 DLIIDKVFGRLDN
+1411 DLIIDRVFGNLDN
-1424 KNVQMPVAF
+1424 KNVQMPVSF
-1433 THIINNVQAQQQI
+1433 THIINNIQAQQQI

-1460 DMVSDAFRQLENIHY
+1460 NMVSDAYRQLENIHY

-1507 ILLNMIILQYKKSI
+1507 ILLNVIILQYKRSI

-1601 MIEHTKM
+1601 LIEHTKM
-1608 AEVVESVEVCFDPD
+1608 SEVVESVEVCFDPD

-1627 IEQDRAVMTQ
+1627 IEQDRAVMSQ

-1643 LIEECARDAA
+1643 LIDDCVRDAA
-1653 LVASGSGEGGGA
+1653 LVSAGGGG
-1665 AEEEGGAAASSVG
+1665 EEGAGAAGAAAEAAESG
-1678 GASSSSNKSKWVIRI
+1678 GAQNSSGNNKSKWVIRI

-1715 NSYGSEVSCAFSDYN
+1715 NSYGNEVSCAFSDYN
-1730 DDNLVFRIR
+1730 DDNLVFRLR
-1739 MENIVQAKKTNKLN
+1739 MENITQAKKTNKLN

-1772 NNIVLRGVKGI
+1772 NNIVLRGIKGI
-1783 RKVMIRKIMNTLK
+1783 RKVMLRTIKNTLK
-1796 KAEGVYTKKES
+1796 KTEGTYAKKES

-1816 LIHVLGL
+1816 LLHVLGL
-1823 EYIDA
+1823 DYIDT

-1850 AIYNELAE
+1850 AIYNELSE

-1868 HVSLLCDRMTVSS
+1868 HVCLLCDRMTVSS

-1942 FQVLINMDEMMKHD
+1942 FQVLINMDEMMKHE

-1963 DDNEDIEDAFKA
+1963 DDNEEIEEAFKA
-1975 NQSVGLETD
+1975 NASVGLETD

-2008 DDNYDIGF
+2008 DEDYDIGF

>member
-1 MSPEEIV
+1 MATISGDIRNSNVSKIIGIQFSIMSPEEILK
-8 RGSVAEITNRETY
+8 GSVAEITNRETY
-21 INNKPVIGG
+21 VNNKPVIGG
-30 LFDPRMGPLDPGM
+30 LFDPRMGPIDPGVV
-43 ICPTDGLDYMK
+43 CPTDGLDYMK
-54 CPGYFGHVKLA
+54 CPGYFGHIKLA
-65 RPVFYYQYLGTIIKI
+65 RPVFYYQYLGTVLKI
-80 LRCVCIKCSSLRISK
+80 LRCVCIKCSALRISK
-95 SANKQLMSLPAD
+95 STNKQLLALPAD
-107 ERWIQVFRLASKIKR
+107 ERWVHVFRIASKIKR

-137 RITIKAGLGK
+137 RITMKAGLGK

-157 VLEETSAAT
+157 VLEETTTGAIS
-166 IAGSAAETDK
+166 GSAAETDK

-247 IVNIIKANTTLQE
+247 IVNIIKANTTLLD
-260 KMNEC
+260 KMNEG

-290 PGYAPVAQRSGRPL
+290 PGCAPVAQRSGRPL
-304 KSIQERLNGKTGRV
+304 KSIQERLNGKGGRV

-383 AKILERNTGESIS
+383 AKILERKTGESIS

-407 NNGDVVHRHMM
+407 NNGDIVHRHMM

-437 CHIARIMYQGD
+437 CHIARVMYQGD

-499 SSIIGIFQDSLIGS
+499 NSIIGVFQDSLIGS
-513 YLFTRENIKFTPREA
+513 YLFTRENIRFTPREA

-548 VTNFDLLSQIL
+548 VSNFDVISQIL

-564 KYKKKAFGEK
+564 KYKKRQFGEK

-585 VVEIRNGRMIRGQ
+585 VVEIRNGRMMRGQ

-694 EFETKVSNILNTAT
+694 EFEAKVSNILNTAT
-708 NDAGKIGIN
+708 SEAGGIGTK
-717 SLNSSNRFV
+717 SLNASNRFI
-726 GLVLSGSKGTDL
+726 GLVLSGSKGSDL

-810 VKSVTWETPI
+810 VKT
-820 IVVENEVPK
+820 
-829 YVKIG
+829 
-834 EWIDAHLATEGALN
+834 
-848 RIQYMTE
+848 
-855 QNMEYLELTH
+855 
-865 PIKIVTMD
+865 
-873 YDGNVSWETITAVT
+873 
-887 RHDPGEKL
+887 
-895 FKIKTKAGRYVTVT
+895 
-909 ANKSLLVWN
+909 
-918 DELQQ
+918 
-923 FREKYTEEIKVGD
+923 
-936 FVPVA
+936 
-941 KNVCDYSA
+941 
-949 DDKFSAIPI
+949 
-958 EKYLPK
+958 
-964 TKYVYGS
+964 
-971 EMRKAVDLMKD
+971 
-982 AMGNDR
+982 
-988 SKIPT
+988 
-993 NWWNENNNKTFVL
+993 
-1006 PYPSK
+1006 
-1011 ARLQRAVVRSNIE
+1011 
-1024 NISHNCVYSYN
+1024 
-1035 GTRQHSTIPETFEMT
+1035 ST
-1050 VENGVFIGLFIAE
+1050 
-1063 GNIHNSHI
+1063 
-1071 TITNNDETIRSF
+1071 
-1083 VKDWFSKFNIKYNEK
+1083 
-1098 TRINKINGTTTT
+1098 
-1110 ITGTS
+1110 
-1115 CIMADFITKLVG
+1115 
-1127 RGAENKHIP
+1127 
-1136 NEAYISNKDFVC
+1136 
-1148 GLISGYISGDG
+1148 
-1159 YISRNSINSSSCS
+1159 
-1172 ERLTEDI
+1172 
-1179 AFLCSRLGVCAKI
+1179 
-1192 SKSQLKKN
+1192 
-1200 NLGTKNIKPAYR
+1200 
-1212 LSIRA
+1212 
-1217 FNGQR
+1217 
-1222 FSEQITLLHPEKNR
+1222 
-1236 KMKSIVWTDKYD
+1236 
-1248 AVRTLNDVIL
+1248 
-1258 DEIVEMTIVDPAL
+1258 
-1271 HPKMYDLT
+1271 
-1279 IPTTLNFGLANGLQV
+1279 
-1294 RDTSQTGYIQRRLI
+1294 TGYIQRRLI
-1308 KGMEDLKVEYD
+1308 KGLEDLKVEYD

-1325 KQRIVQFVYGDDGI
+1325 KQRIVQFAYGDDGI

-1363 HMPLDNSSDTERS
+1363 HIPLDNSSETEQS
-1376 SITAF
+1376 SVTAF
-1381 TKTAYAKMKKE
+1381 TKTTYAKMKKE
-1392 KSATMQKLRDLID
+1392 KAATLKKIRDLID
-1405 YMIEMR
+1405 YMIDMR
-1411 DLIIDKVFGRLDN
+1411 DLIIERVFNRLDN
-1424 KNVQMPVAF
+1424 KNVQLPVSF
-1433 THIINNVQAQQQI
+1433 THIIHNVQAQQQI

-1460 DMVSDAFRQLENIHY
+1460 DMISAAFRQLENLY
-1475 APPTLLFKVM
+1475 YTPPTLLFKVM

-1507 ILLNMIILQYKKSI
+1507 ILLSVINLQYKRSI

-1548 HSAGIA
+1548 HSAGVA

-1578 PSITVY
+1578 PSITIY
-1584 FKEDDESTPER
+1584 FKEDDEGTPDR

-1601 MIEHTKM
+1601 MIEHTKLS
-1608 AEVVESVEVCFDPD
+1608 EVVETVEVCFDPD
-1622 DMNTL
+1622 DLNTL
-1627 IEQDRAVMTQ
+1627 IEQDRAVMSQ

-1643 LIEECARDAA
+1643 LIEECVRDSISTATAGVPTDISAGGNAA
-1653 LVASGSGEGGGA
+1653 TSGGVASTA
-1665 AEEEGGAAASSVG
+1665 T
-1678 GASSSSNKSKWVIRI
+1678 KSKWIIRI
-1693 KMDAEAML
+1693 KIDAEAML

-1715 NSYGSEVSCAFSDYN
+1715 NSYGNEVSCAFSDYN
-1730 DDNLVFRIR
+1730 DDHLVFRLR
-1739 MENIVQAKKTNKLN
+1739 MENIAQSKKSGGGGGGGGGFGGGGSAKQN

-1764 KSFQDQLM
+1764 KSFQDQLL

-1783 RKVMIRKIMNTLK
+1783 KKVMVRKIKNTLVK
-1796 KAEGVYTKKES
+1796 SDGVYTKKDS

-1816 LIHVLGL
+1816 LVHMLGL
-1823 EYIDA
+1823 DYIDT

-1887 RHGINSDDIGPIAK
+1887 RHGINSDDIGPLAK

-1942 FQVLINMDEMMKHD
+1942 FQVLVNMDEMMKQEA
-1956 SVEYKHT
+1956 VEYRHT
-1963 DDNEDIEDAFKA
+1963 DVNEEIEDAFKA
-1975 NQSVGLETD
+1975 NSSVGLDTD

-2000 KKVRLGKM
+2000 KKVRLGKV
-2008 DDNYDIGF
+2008 DDGYDIGF

>member
-1 MSPEEIV
+1 
-8 RGSVAEITNRETY
+8 
-21 INNKPVIGG
+21 
-30 LFDPRMGPLDPGM
+30 
-43 ICPTDGLDYMK
+43 
-54 CPGYFGHVKLA
+54 
-65 RPVFYYQYLGTIIKI
+65 
-80 LRCVCIKCSSLRISK
+80 
-95 SANKQLMSLPAD
+95 
-107 ERWIQVFRLASKIKR
+107 
-122 CGEDTETGCGCLQPK
+122 
-137 RITIKAGLGK
+137 
-147 IYAEWDNVKG
+147 
-157 VLEETSAAT
+157 
-166 IAGSAAETDK
+166 
-176 DGSLSMKLTPEIVI
+176 
-190 KIFRRIS
+190 
-197 DEDVE
+197 
-202 FMGFSPV
+202 
-209 FSRPDWMVC
+209 
-218 QVLAI
+218 
-223 PPPAV
+223 
-228 RPSVKMDGSQ
+228 
-238 RSEDDITHI
+238 
-247 IVNIIKANTTLQE
+247 
-260 KMNEC
+260 
-265 APANVIDGWHMML
+265 
-278 QYYVATQVNNNI
+278 
-290 PGYAPVAQRSGRPL
+290 
-304 KSIQERLNGKTGRV
+304 
-318 RGNLMGKRVDFS
+318 
-330 ARSVI
+330 
-335 TPDPNL
+335 
-341 SIREL
+341 
-346 GIPLK
+346 
-351 IAKNITKPVV
+351 
-361 VNDRNKKF
+361 
-369 LLRLVRAGPDEYPG
+369 
-383 AKILERNTGESIS
+383 
-396 LRYADRANIML
+396 
-407 NNGDVVHRHMM
+407 
-418 DGDAILFNRQPTLH
+418 
-432 RMSMM
+432 
-437 CHIARIMYQGD
+437 
-448 TFRMNVGCTKPYNAD
+448 
-463 FDGDEMNLHMPQD
+463 
-476 DESEIELR
+476 
-484 HLAAVPYQLISPANN
+484 
-499 SSIIGIFQDSLIGS
+499 
-513 YLFTRENIKFTPREA
+513 

-548 VTNFDLLSQIL
+548 VSNFDVLSQIL

-622 AAADFIDGLQNIITE
+622 AASDFIDGLQNIITE

-648 SDLIANKATNTQIV
+648 SDLIANKTTNTQIA

-694 EFETKVSNILNTAT
+694 EFEAKVSNILNTAT
-708 NDAGKIGIN
+708 SEAGGIGTK
-717 SLNSSNRFV
+717 SLNSANRFI
-726 GLVLSGSKGTDL
+726 GLVLSGSKGSDI

-820 IVVENEVPK
+820 VVVENEVPK

-834 EWIDAHLATEGALN
+834 EWIDAHLAVESAAN
-848 RIQYMTE
+848 KIQHMTE

-918 DELQQ
+918 EELQQ

-949 DDKFSAIPI
+949 AADGGDDAEAEFERGVRAGELIDTQIP
-958 EKYLPK
+958 
-964 TKYVYGS
+964 
-971 EMRKAVDLMKD
+971 A
-982 AMGNDR
+982 
-988 SKIPT
+988 
-993 NWWNENNNKTFVL
+993 
-1006 PYPSK
+1006 
-1011 ARLQRAVVRSNIE
+1011 
-1024 NISHNCVYSYN
+1024 
-1035 GTRQHSTIPETFEMT
+1035 
-1050 VENGVFIGLFIAE
+1050 
-1063 GNIHNSHI
+1063 
-1071 TITNNDETIRSF
+1071 
-1083 VKDWFSKFNIKYNEK
+1083 
-1098 TRINKINGTTTT
+1098 
-1110 ITGTS
+1110 
-1115 CIMADFITKLVG
+1115 
-1127 RGAENKHIP
+1127 
-1136 NEAYISNKDFVC
+1136 EAYIAGKEYVR
-1148 GLISGYISGDG
+1148 GLLTSYIPKHISA
-1159 YISRNSINSSSCS
+1159 SSSMFEIKLS
-1172 ERLTEDI
+1172 NERITEDI
-1179 AFLCSRLGVCAKI
+1179 AFLCSRLDIHAEIHSSTTLIIHGSNETKI
-1192 SKSQLKKN
+1192 AHLLQMKDAIS
-1200 NLGTKNIKPAYR
+1200 GATTD
-1212 LSIRA
+1212 
-1217 FNGQR
+1217 
-1222 FSEQITLLHPEKNR
+1222 EQ
-1236 KMKSIVWTDKYD
+1236 
-1248 AVRTLNDVIL
+1248 RTLNDVIL
-1258 DEIVEMTIVDPAL
+1258 DEIVEITMVDPAL

-1325 KQRIVQFVYGDDGI
+1325 KQRIIQFTYGDDGI

-1363 HMPLDNSSDTERS
+1363 HMPLDNSSDTQES
-1376 SITAF
+1376 AVTAF

-1392 KSATMQKLRDLID
+1392 KAATTKKIRDLID

-1411 DLIIDKVFGRLDN
+1411 DLIIEHVFNRLDN
-1424 KNVQMPVAF
+1424 KNVQMPVSF
-1433 THIINNVQAQQQI
+1433 VHIINNVQAQQQI

-1460 DMVSDAFRQLENIHY
+1460 DMISAGFRQLETLY
-1475 APPTLLFKVM
+1475 YSPPTLLFKVM

-1493 ELLLIKRF
+1493 ELLLVKRF
-1501 NRSALT
+1501 NRSALS
-1507 ILLNMIILQYKKSI
+1507 ILISVINLQYKRSI

-1548 HSAGIA
+1548 HSAGVA

-1584 FKEDDESTPER
+1584 FKEDDENTPER

-1601 MIEHTKM
+1601 LIEHTKL
-1608 AEVVESVEVCFDPD
+1608 AEVVLSVEVCFDPD
-1622 DMNTL
+1622 DLNTL
-1627 IEQDRAVMTQ
+1627 VEQDRAVMSQ

-1643 LIEECARDAA
+1643 LIEECVRDSV
-1653 LVASGSGEGGGA
+1653 VAGTSGVPDVPA
-1665 AEEEGGAAASSVG
+1665 GGAAASA
-1678 GASSSSNKSKWVIRI
+1678 ASAASASKSKWIIRI
-1693 KMDAEAML
+1693 KIDPEAML

-1715 NSYGSEVSCAFSDYN
+1715 NSYGNEVSCAFSDYN
-1730 DDNLVFRIR
+1730 DDNLVFRLR
-1739 MENIVQAKKTNKLN
+1739 MENIAQNKKSGGGGAGGGNKQN

-1764 KSFQDQLM
+1764 KGFQDQLL

-1783 RKVMIRKIMNTLK
+1783 KKVMLRKIKNTLV
-1796 KAEGVYTKKES
+1796 KADGVYTKKDS
-1807 WVLDTMGTN
+1807 WVLDTTGTN
-1816 LIHVLGL
+1816 LVHMLGL
-1823 EYIDA
+1823 DYIDT

-1887 RHGINSDDIGPIAK
+1887 RHGINSDDIGPLAK

-1942 FQVLINMDEMMKHD
+1942 FQVLVNIDEMMKQEA
-1956 SVEYKHT
+1956 VEYRHT
-1963 DDNEDIEDAFKA
+1963 DANEEIDAAFKA
-1975 NQSVGLETD
+1975 NSSVGLDTD

-2000 KKVRLGKM
+2000 KKVRLGKV
-2008 DDNYDIGF
+2008 DDDYDIGF

>member
-1 MSPEEIV
+1 MSPDEILK
-8 RGSVAEITNRETY
+8 GSVAEITNRETY
-21 INNKPVIGG
+21 VNNKPVIGG
-30 LFDPRMGPLDPGM
+30 LFDPRMGPIDPGV

-54 CPGYFGHVKLA
+54 CPGYFGHIKLA
-65 RPVFYYQYLGTIIKI
+65 RPVFYYQYLGTIVKI

-95 SANKQLMSLPAD
+95 SANKQLLDMPAD
-107 ERWIQVFRLASKIKR
+107 ERWTHVFRIASKIKR
-122 CGEDTETGCGCLQPK
+122 CGEDTETGCGCLQPT
-137 RITIKAGLGK
+137 RITTKAGLGK

-157 VLEETSAAT
+157 ILEETTAAS
-166 IAGSAAETDK
+166 IAGSAAEADK

-247 IVNIIKANTTLQE
+247 IVNIIKANTTLQD
-260 KMNEC
+260 KINEG
-265 APANVIDGWHMML
+265 APANVVDGWHMML

-290 PGYAPVAQRSGRPL
+290 PGCAPVAQRSGRPL

-346 GIPLK
+346 GVPLK
-351 IAKNITKPVV
+351 IAKNITKPVI

-383 AKILERNTGESIS
+383 AKILERKTGESIS

-407 NNGDVVHRHMM
+407 NNGDIVHRHMM

-437 CHIARIMYQGD
+437 CHIARVMYQGD

-499 SSIIGIFQDSLIGS
+499 NSIIGVFQDSLIGS

-541 LFKSGED
+541 VFKSGED
-548 VTNFDLLSQIL
+548 ISNFDVLSQIL

-585 VVEIRNGRMIRGQ
+585 VVEIRNGRMMRGQ

-622 AAADFIDGLQNIITE
+622 AASDFIDGLQNIITE

-694 EFETKVSNILNTAT
+694 EFEAKVSNILNTAT
-708 NDAGKIGIN
+708 SEAGGIGTK
-717 SLNSSNRFV
+717 SLSSSNRFI
-726 GLVLSGSKGTDL
+726 GLVLSGSKGSDL

-834 EWIDAHLATEGALN
+834 EWIDAHLATEGASN
-848 RIQYMTE
+848 KIKYMTE

-918 DELQQ
+918 EELQQ

-941 KNVCDYSA
+941 KNVCDYRIGDNNDNA
-949 DDKFSAIPI
+949 EAEFMRGKCDGAAIN
-958 EKYLPK
+958 
-964 TKYVYGS
+964 V
-971 EMRKAVDLMKD
+971 
-982 AMGNDR
+982 
-988 SKIPT
+988 
-993 NWWNENNNKTFVL
+993 
-1006 PYPSK
+1006 
-1011 ARLQRAVVRSNIE
+1011 Q
-1024 NISHNCVYSYN
+1024 
-1035 GTRQHSTIPETFEMT
+1035 IPE
-1050 VENGVFIGLFIAE
+1050 
-1063 GNIHNSHI
+1063 
-1071 TITNNDETIRSF
+1071 
-1083 VKDWFSKFNIKYNEK
+1083 
-1098 TRINKINGTTTT
+1098 
-1110 ITGTS
+1110 
-1115 CIMADFITKLVG
+1115 
-1127 RGAENKHIP
+1127 
-1136 NEAYISNKDFVC
+1136 EAYVAGKDYIRGLLTAYINPRVIKTSTGFELNFGSNV
-1148 GLISGYISGDG
+1148 
-1159 YISRNSINSSSCS
+1159 
-1172 ERLTEDI
+1172 RLTEDV
-1179 AFLCSRLGVCAKI
+1179 AFLCSRL
-1192 SKSQLKKN
+1192 
-1200 NLGTKNIKPAYR
+1200 NIHAEIHQSPHA
-1212 LSIRA
+1212 
-1217 FNGQR
+1217 
-1222 FSEQITLLHPEKNR
+1222 
-1236 KMKSIVWTDKYD
+1236 SIVIRGSSGKMLASLLGLSVDDEVDDGDKLD
-1248 AVRTLNDVIL
+1248 KVRTLNDVIL
-1258 DEIVEMTIVDPAL
+1258 DEIVEMEIVDPAL

-1279 IPTTLNFGLANGLQV
+1279 IPKTLNFGLANGLQV
-1294 RDTSQTGYIQRRLI
+1294 RDTSTTGYIQRRLI

-1325 KQRIVQFVYGDDGI
+1325 KQRIIQFAYGDDGI

-1363 HMPLDNSSDTERS
+1363 HMPLDNSSETQES
-1376 SITAF
+1376 SVTAF
-1381 TKTAYAKMKKE
+1381 TKTAYAKIKKE
-1392 KSATMQKLRDLID
+1392 KAATTKKIRDLID

-1411 DLIIDKVFGRLDN
+1411 DLIIEHVFNRLDN
-1424 KNVQMPVAF
+1424 KNVQMPVSF
-1433 THIINNVQAQQQI
+1433 MHIINNVQAQQQI
-1446 NQNSMVDITPIEAM
+1446 NQNSMVDITPLEAM
-1460 DMVSDAFRQLENIHY
+1460 DMISAGFRQLETLYY
-1475 APPTLLFKVM
+1475 AQPTLLFKVM

-1493 ELLLIKRF
+1493 ELLLVKRF
-1501 NRSALT
+1501 NRSALS
-1507 ILLNMIILQYKKSI
+1507 ILISVINLQYKRSI

-1548 HSAGIA
+1548 HSAGVA

-1566 EEILSLSENPKN
+1566 EEILALSENPKN

-1601 MIEHTKM
+1601 HIEHTKL
-1608 AEVVESVEVCFDPD
+1608 AEVVEYVEVCFDPD
-1622 DMNTL
+1622 DLNTL
-1627 IEQDRAVMTQ
+1627 VEQDREVMSQ

-1643 LIEECARDAA
+1643 LIEECVRDSI
-1653 LVASGSGEGGGA
+1653 VAGTAGVPDVPGGGGA
-1665 AEEEGGAAASSVG
+1665 ASAS
-1678 GASSSSNKSKWVIRI
+1678 ASASASKSKWIIRI
-1693 KMDAEAML
+1693 KIDQEAML

-1715 NSYGSEVSCAFSDYN
+1715 NSYGNEVSCAFSDYN
-1730 DDNLVFRIR
+1730 DDNLIFRLR
-1739 MENIVQAKKTNKLN
+1739 MENIAQNKKSGSGSNKQN

-1764 KSFQDQLM
+1764 KAFQDQLL

-1783 RKVMIRKIMNTLK
+1783 KKVMLRKIKNTLVK
-1796 KAEGVYTKKES
+1796 SDGVYTKKDS
-1807 WVLDTMGTN
+1807 WVLDTTGTN
-1816 LIHVLGL
+1816 LIHMLGL
-1823 EYIDA
+1823 DYIDS

-1887 RHGINSDDIGPIAK
+1887 RHGINSDDIGPLAK

-1942 FQVLINMDEMMKHD
+1942 FQVLVNMDEMMKQD
-1956 SVEYKHT
+1956 AVEYRHT
-1963 DDNEDIEDAFKA
+1963 DANEEIDAAFKA
-1975 NQSVGLETD
+1975 NSSVGLDTD

-2000 KKVRLGKM
+2000 KKVRLGKV
-2008 DDNYDIGF
+2008 DDDYDIGF

>member
-1 MSPEEIV
+1 
-8 RGSVAEITNRETY
+8 
-21 INNKPVIGG
+21 
-30 LFDPRMGPLDPGM
+30 
-43 ICPTDGLDYMK
+43 
-54 CPGYFGHVKLA
+54 
-65 RPVFYYQYLGTIIKI
+65 
-80 LRCVCIKCSSLRISK
+80 
-95 SANKQLMSLPAD
+95 
-107 ERWIQVFRLASKIKR
+107 
-122 CGEDTETGCGCLQPK
+122 
-137 RITIKAGLGK
+137 
-147 IYAEWDNVKG
+147 
-157 VLEETSAAT
+157 
-166 IAGSAAETDK
+166 
-176 DGSLSMKLTPEIVI
+176 
-190 KIFRRIS
+190 
-197 DEDVE
+197 
-202 FMGFSPV
+202 
-209 FSRPDWMVC
+209 
-218 QVLAI
+218 
-223 PPPAV
+223 
-228 RPSVKMDGSQ
+228 
-238 RSEDDITHI
+238 
-247 IVNIIKANTTLQE
+247 
-260 KMNEC
+260 
-265 APANVIDGWHMML
+265 
-278 QYYVATQVNNNI
+278 
-290 PGYAPVAQRSGRPL
+290 
-304 KSIQERLNGKTGRV
+304 
-318 RGNLMGKRVDFS
+318 
-330 ARSVI
+330 
-335 TPDPNL
+335 
-341 SIREL
+341 L

-383 AKILERNTGESIS
+383 SKILERMTGESIS

-499 SSIIGIFQDSLIGS
+499 NSIIGIFQDSLIGS

-548 VTNFDLLSQIL
+548 VSNFDVLSQIL

-585 VVEIRNGRMIRGQ
+585 VVEIRNGRMMRGQ

-648 SDLIANKATNTQIV
+648 SDLIANKATNSQIV
-662 DVITKKKTEVK
+662 DVITNKKTEVK

-694 EFETKVSNILNTAT
+694 EFEAKVSNILNTAT
-708 NDAGKIGIN
+708 SEAGGIGTK
-717 SLNSSNRFV
+717 SLNSSNRFI

-810 VKSVTWETPI
+810 VK
-820 IVVENEVPK
+820 
-829 YVKIG
+829 
-834 EWIDAHLATEGALN
+834 
-848 RIQYMTE
+848 
-855 QNMEYLELTH
+855 
-865 PIKIVTMD
+865 
-873 YDGNVSWETITAVT
+873 
-887 RHDPGEKL
+887 
-895 FKIKTKAGRYVTVT
+895 
-909 ANKSLLVWN
+909 
-918 DELQQ
+918 
-923 FREKYTEEIKVGD
+923 
-936 FVPVA
+936 
-941 KNVCDYSA
+941 
-949 DDKFSAIPI
+949 
-958 EKYLPK
+958 
-964 TKYVYGS
+964 
-971 EMRKAVDLMKD
+971 
-982 AMGNDR
+982 
-988 SKIPT
+988 
-993 NWWNENNNKTFVL
+993 
-1006 PYPSK
+1006 
-1011 ARLQRAVVRSNIE
+1011 
-1024 NISHNCVYSYN
+1024 
-1035 GTRQHSTIPETFEMT
+1035 
-1050 VENGVFIGLFIAE
+1050 
-1063 GNIHNSHI
+1063 
-1071 TITNNDETIRSF
+1071 
-1083 VKDWFSKFNIKYNEK
+1083 
-1098 TRINKINGTTTT
+1098 
-1110 ITGTS
+1110 
-1115 CIMADFITKLVG
+1115 
-1127 RGAENKHIP
+1127 
-1136 NEAYISNKDFVC
+1136 
-1148 GLISGYISGDG
+1148 
-1159 YISRNSINSSSCS
+1159 
-1172 ERLTEDI
+1172 
-1179 AFLCSRLGVCAKI
+1179 
-1192 SKSQLKKN
+1192 
-1200 NLGTKNIKPAYR
+1200 
-1212 LSIRA
+1212 
-1217 FNGQR
+1217 
-1222 FSEQITLLHPEKNR
+1222 
-1236 KMKSIVWTDKYD
+1236 
-1248 AVRTLNDVIL
+1248 
-1258 DEIVEMTIVDPAL
+1258 
-1271 HPKMYDLT
+1271 
-1279 IPTTLNFGLANGLQV
+1279 
-1294 RDTSQTGYIQRRLI
+1294 TSQTGYIQRRLI

-1325 KQRIVQFVYGDDGI
+1325 KQRIIQFTYGDDGI

-1363 HMPLDNSSDTERS
+1363 HMPMDNSSDTEQS

-1381 TKTAYAKMKKE
+1381 TKTAFAKMKKE
-1392 KSATMQKLRDLID
+1392 KAATMQKLRDLID

-1411 DLIIDKVFGRLDN
+1411 DLIIDRVFGKLDN
-1424 KNVQMPVAF
+1424 KNVQMPVSF
-1433 THIINNVQAQQQI
+1433 IHIINNVQAQQQI

-1584 FKEDDESTPER
+1584 FKEDDENTPER

-1653 LVASGSGEGGGA
+1653 LVASGSGEGVA
-1665 AEEEGGAAASSVG
+1665 SEEEGPAAAASS
-1678 GASSSSNKSKWVIRI
+1678 ASSSNKSKWVIRI

-1715 NSYGSEVSCAFSDYN
+1715 NSYGNEVSCAFSDYN
-1730 DDNLVFRIR
+1730 DDNLVFRLR
-1739 MENIVQAKKTNKLN
+1739 MENITQAKKTNKLN

-1783 RKVMIRKIMNTLK
+1783 RKVMIRKIMNTLRK
-1796 KAEGVYTKKES
+1796 TEGVYTKKES

-1942 FQVLINMDEMMKHD
+1942 FQVLINMDEMMKHE
-1956 SVEYKHT
+1956 SVEYRHT

-2000 KKVRLGKM
+2000 KKVRLGNM

>member
-1 MSPEEIV
+1 
-8 RGSVAEITNRETY
+8 
-21 INNKPVIGG
+21 
-30 LFDPRMGPLDPGM
+30 
-43 ICPTDGLDYMK
+43 
-54 CPGYFGHVKLA
+54 
-65 RPVFYYQYLGTIIKI
+65 
-80 LRCVCIKCSSLRISK
+80 
-95 SANKQLMSLPAD
+95 
-107 ERWIQVFRLASKIKR
+107 
-122 CGEDTETGCGCLQPK
+122 
-137 RITIKAGLGK
+137 
-147 IYAEWDNVKG
+147 
-157 VLEETSAAT
+157 
-166 IAGSAAETDK
+166 
-176 DGSLSMKLTPEIVI
+176 
-190 KIFRRIS
+190 
-197 DEDVE
+197 
-202 FMGFSPV
+202 
-209 FSRPDWMVC
+209 
-218 QVLAI
+218 
-223 PPPAV
+223 
-228 RPSVKMDGSQ
+228 
-238 RSEDDITHI
+238 
-247 IVNIIKANTTLQE
+247 
-260 KMNEC
+260 
-265 APANVIDGWHMML
+265 
-278 QYYVATQVNNNI
+278 
-290 PGYAPVAQRSGRPL
+290 
-304 KSIQERLNGKTGRV
+304 
-318 RGNLMGKRVDFS
+318 
-330 ARSVI
+330 
-335 TPDPNL
+335 
-341 SIREL
+341 
-346 GIPLK
+346 
-351 IAKNITKPVV
+351 
-361 VNDRNKKF
+361 
-369 LLRLVRAGPDEYPG
+369 
-383 AKILERNTGESIS
+383 
-396 LRYADRANIML
+396 
-407 NNGDVVHRHMM
+407 
-418 DGDAILFNRQPTLH
+418 
-432 RMSMM
+432 
-437 CHIARIMYQGD
+437 
-448 TFRMNVGCTKPYNAD
+448 
-463 FDGDEMNLHMPQD
+463 MNLHMPQD

-499 SSIIGIFQDSLIGS
+499 NSIIGVFQDSLIGS

-548 VTNFDLLSQIL
+548 VSNFDVLSQIL

-585 VVEIRNGRMIRGQ
+585 VIEIRNGRMLRGQ

-694 EFETKVSNILNTAT
+694 EFEAKVSNILNSAT

-717 SLNSSNRFV
+717 SLNSTNRFV
-726 GLVLSGSKGTDL
+726 GLVLSGSKGSDL

-820 IVVENEVPK
+820 VVVENEVPK

-834 EWIDAHLATEGALN
+834 EWIDTHLAVESAASK
-848 RIQYMTE
+848 IQHMTE

-918 DELQQ
+918 EELQQ

-941 KNVCDYSA
+941 KNVCDYCSDQA
-949 DDKFSAIPI
+949 DPATEFQRGKCAGEAIDTQIPDEAYVAGKDYIRGILTAYLSPRVVNTSSGFELKFSN
-958 EKYLPK
+958 
-964 TKYVYGS
+964 V
-971 EMRKAVDLMKD
+971 
-982 AMGNDR
+982 
-988 SKIPT
+988 
-993 NWWNENNNKTFVL
+993 
-1006 PYPSK
+1006 
-1011 ARLQRAVVRSNIE
+1011 
-1024 NISHNCVYSYN
+1024 
-1035 GTRQHSTIPETFEMT
+1035 
-1050 VENGVFIGLFIAE
+1050 
-1063 GNIHNSHI
+1063 
-1071 TITNNDETIRSF
+1071 
-1083 VKDWFSKFNIKYNEK
+1083 
-1098 TRINKINGTTTT
+1098 
-1110 ITGTS
+1110 
-1115 CIMADFITKLVG
+1115 
-1127 RGAENKHIP
+1127 
-1136 NEAYISNKDFVC
+1136 
-1148 GLISGYISGDG
+1148 
-1159 YISRNSINSSSCS
+1159 
-1172 ERLTEDI
+1172 RLTEDI
-1179 AFLCSRLGVCAKI
+1179 AFLCSRLDIHAEIQQSVSTAASLVIRGSSARQFA
-1192 SKSQLKKN
+1192 SL
-1200 NLGTKNIKPAYR
+1200 LG
-1212 LSIRA
+1212 LSVDD
-1217 FNGQR
+1217 
-1222 FSEQITLLHPEKNR
+1222 
-1236 KMKSIVWTDKYD
+1236 IVGD
-1248 AVRTLNDVIL
+1248 ADYEHRTLNDVIL
-1258 DEIVEMTIVDPAL
+1258 DEIVEMTMIDPAL

-1325 KQRIVQFVYGDDGI
+1325 KQRIIQFSYGDDGI

-1363 HMPLDNSSDTERS
+1363 HMPLDNSSETQES
-1376 SITAF
+1376 SVTAF

-1392 KSATMQKLRDLID
+1392 KSATTKKIRDLID

-1411 DLIIDKVFGRLDN
+1411 DLIIERVFSRLDN
-1424 KNVQMPVAF
+1424 KNVQMPVSF

-1446 NQNSMVDITPIEAM
+1446 NQNSMVDITPLEAM
-1460 DMVSDAFRQLENIHY
+1460 DMISAGFRQLETLYY
-1475 APPTLLFKVM
+1475 AQPTVLFKVM

-1493 ELLLIKRF
+1493 ELLLVKRF
-1501 NRSALT
+1501 NRSALS
-1507 ILLNMIILQYKKSI
+1507 ILISVINLQYKRSI

-1548 HSAGIA
+1548 HSAGVA

-1578 PSITVY
+1578 PSITVF

-1601 MIEHTKM
+1601 LIEHTKL
-1608 AEVVESVEVCFDPD
+1608 AEVVETVEVCFDPD
-1622 DMNTL
+1622 DLNTL
-1627 IEQDRAVMTQ
+1627 VEQDRAVMTQ

-1643 LIEECARDAA
+1643 LIEECVRDS
-1653 LVASGSGEGGGA
+1653 VITGTGGVPDVP
-1665 AEEEGGAAASSVG
+1665 GAAAAP
-1678 GASSSSNKSKWVIRI
+1678 ASAASASASGMKSKWIIRI
-1693 KMDAEAML
+1693 KIDSEAML

-1715 NSYGSEVSCAFSDYN
+1715 NSYGNEVSCAFSDYN
-1730 DDNLVFRIR
+1730 DDHLIFRLR
-1739 MENIVQAKKTNKLN
+1739 MENIAQGKKSGAGGGGGGGGNKQN

-1764 KSFQDQLM
+1764 KSFQDQLL
-1772 NNIVLRGVKGI
+1772 NNIVLRGIKGI
-1783 RKVMIRKIMNTLK
+1783 KKVMLRKIKNTLVK
-1796 KAEGVYTKKES
+1796 SDGVYTKKDS
-1807 WVLDTMGTN
+1807 WVLDTAGTN
-1816 LIHVLGL
+1816 LVHMLGL
-1823 EYIDA
+1823 DYIDA

-1850 AIYNELAE
+1850 AIYNELSE

-1887 RHGINSDDIGPIAK
+1887 RHGINSDDIGPLAK

-1942 FQVLINMDEMMKHD
+1942 FQVLVNMDEMMKQEA
-1956 SVEYKHT
+1956 VEYRHT
-1963 DDNEDIEDAFKA
+1963 DANEEIEEAFKA
-1975 NQSVGLETD
+1975 NSSVGLDTD

-2000 KKVRLGKM
+2000 KKVQLGKV
-2008 DDNYDIGF
+2008 DDDYDIGF

>member
-1 MSPEEIV
+1 
-8 RGSVAEITNRETY
+8 
-21 INNKPVIGG
+21 
-30 LFDPRMGPLDPGM
+30 
-43 ICPTDGLDYMK
+43 
-54 CPGYFGHVKLA
+54 
-65 RPVFYYQYLGTIIKI
+65 
-80 LRCVCIKCSSLRISK
+80 
-95 SANKQLMSLPAD
+95 
-107 ERWIQVFRLASKIKR
+107 
-122 CGEDTETGCGCLQPK
+122 
-137 RITIKAGLGK
+137 
-147 IYAEWDNVKG
+147 
-157 VLEETSAAT
+157 
-166 IAGSAAETDK
+166 
-176 DGSLSMKLTPEIVI
+176 
-190 KIFRRIS
+190 
-197 DEDVE
+197 
-202 FMGFSPV
+202 
-209 FSRPDWMVC
+209 
-218 QVLAI
+218 
-223 PPPAV
+223 
-228 RPSVKMDGSQ
+228 
-238 RSEDDITHI
+238 
-247 IVNIIKANTTLQE
+247 
-260 KMNEC
+260 
-265 APANVIDGWHMML
+265 
-278 QYYVATQVNNNI
+278 
-290 PGYAPVAQRSGRPL
+290 
-304 KSIQERLNGKTGRV
+304 
-318 RGNLMGKRVDFS
+318 
-330 ARSVI
+330 
-335 TPDPNL
+335 
-341 SIREL
+341 
-346 GIPLK
+346 
-351 IAKNITKPVV
+351 
-361 VNDRNKKF
+361 
-369 LLRLVRAGPDEYPG
+369 
-383 AKILERNTGESIS
+383 
-396 LRYADRANIML
+396 
-407 NNGDVVHRHMM
+407 
-418 DGDAILFNRQPTLH
+418 
-432 RMSMM
+432 
-437 CHIARIMYQGD
+437 
-448 TFRMNVGCTKPYNAD
+448 
-463 FDGDEMNLHMPQD
+463 MNLHMPQD

-499 SSIIGIFQDSLIGS
+499 NSIIGVFQDSLIGS

-548 VTNFDLLSQIL
+548 VSNFDVLSQIL

-648 SDLIANKATNTQIV
+648 SDLIANKTTNTQIV

-694 EFETKVSNILNTAT
+694 EFEARVSNILNTAT
-708 NDAGKIGIN
+708 SEAGGIGTK
-717 SLNSSNRFV
+717 SLNSANRFI
-726 GLVLSGSKGTDL
+726 GLVLSGSKGSDL

-820 IVVENEVPK
+820 VVVENEVPK

-834 EWIDAHLATEGALN
+834 EWIDSHLDGKDAP
-848 RIQYMTE
+848 RIQYMEE

-865 PIKIVTMD
+865 PVKIVTMD
-873 YDGNVSWETITAVT
+873 YDGNVSWESITAVT

-895 FKIKTKAGRYVTVT
+895 FKITTKAGRYVTVT
-909 ANKSLLVWN
+909 ANKSLLIWN
-918 DELQQ
+918 DELKQ
-923 FREKYTEEIKVGD
+923 FREKYTEEVNVGD

-941 KNVCDYSA
+941 KNVCDY
-949 DDKFSAIPI
+949 
-958 EKYLPK
+958 
-964 TKYVYGS
+964 G
-971 EMRKAVDLMKD
+971 D
-982 AMGNDR
+982 AA
-988 SKIPT
+988 
-993 NWWNENNNKTFVL
+993 NN
-1006 PYPSK
+1006 
-1011 ARLQRAVVRSNIE
+1011 
-1024 NISHNCVYSYN
+1024 
-1035 GTRQHSTIPETFEMT
+1035 
-1050 VENGVFIGLFIAE
+1050 
-1063 GNIHNSHI
+1063 
-1071 TITNNDETIRSF
+1071 TNNDFEAGVKVGETIVDQIPNDAYIAGKEY
-1083 VKDWFSKFNIKYNEK
+1083 VKGVLSAYFSKHGAIETDSIVIASTNI
-1098 TRINKINGTTTT
+1098 RI
-1110 ITGTS
+1110 
-1115 CIMADFITKLVG
+1115 L
-1127 RGAENKHIP
+1127 
-1136 NEAYISNKDFVC
+1136 
-1148 GLISGYISGDG
+1148 
-1159 YISRNSINSSSCS
+1159 
-1172 ERLTEDI
+1172 EDI
-1179 AFLCSRLGVCAKI
+1179 AFLCARLNIHADI
-1192 SKSQLKKN
+1192 QSTIN
-1200 NLGTKNIKPAYR
+1200 NYV

-1217 FNGQR
+1217 TNGQQ
-1222 FSEQITLLHPEKNR
+1222 FTEQVTLLHPEKNR
-1236 KMKSIVWTDKYD
+1236 KMKDIVWTHKLDK
-1248 AVRTLNDVIL
+1248 VVVVNDVIM
-1258 DEIVEMTIVDPAL
+1258 DEIISIEAVDPAL

-1279 IPTTLNFGLANGLQV
+1279 IPKTLNFGLANGLQV

-1325 KQRIVQFVYGDDGI
+1325 KQRIIQFTYGDDGI

-1363 HMPLDNSSDTERS
+1363 HIPLDNSSDTEHS
-1376 SITAF
+1376 SVTAF

-1392 KSATMQKLRDLID
+1392 KASTQQKLLDLID

-1411 DLIIDKVFGRLDN
+1411 DLIIDRVFGNLDN
-1424 KNVQMPVAF
+1424 KNVQMPVSF
-1433 THIINNVQAQQQI
+1433 THIINNIQAQQQI

-1460 DMVSDAFRQLENIHY
+1460 NMVSDAYRQLENIHY

-1485 YYYYLSPK
+1485 FYYYLSPK

-1507 ILLNMIILQYKKSI
+1507 ILLNVIILQYKRSI

-1601 MIEHTKM
+1601 LIEHTKM
-1608 AEVVESVEVCFDPD
+1608 SEVVESVEVCFDPD

-1627 IEQDRAVMTQ
+1627 IEQDRAVMSQ

-1643 LIEECARDAA
+1643 LIDDCVRDAA
-1653 LVASGSGEGGGA
+1653 LVSAGGGGGGEEGAAAAGGGEGGGA
-1665 AEEEGGAAASSVG
+1665 VAESGTQNSSG
-1678 GASSSSNKSKWVIRI
+1678 NNKSKWVIRI

-1715 NSYGSEVSCAFSDYN
+1715 NSYGNEVSCAFSDYN
-1730 DDNLVFRIR
+1730 DDNLVFRLR
-1739 MENIVQAKKTNKLN
+1739 MENITQAKKTNKLN

-1772 NNIVLRGVKGI
+1772 NNIVLRGIKGI
-1783 RKVMIRKIMNTLK
+1783 RKVMLRTIKNTLK
-1796 KAEGVYTKKES
+1796 KTEGVYAKKES

-1816 LIHVLGL
+1816 LLHVLGL
-1823 EYIDA
+1823 DYIDT

-1850 AIYNELAE
+1850 AIYNELSE

-1868 HVSLLCDRMTVSS
+1868 HVCLLCDRMTVSS

-1942 FQVLINMDEMMKHD
+1942 FQVLINMDEMMKHE

-1963 DDNEDIEDAFKA
+1963 DDNEEIEEAFKA
-1975 NQSVGLETD
+1975 NASVGLETD

-2008 DDNYDIGF
+2008 DEDYDIGF

>member
-1 MSPEEIV
+1 MTPVSKIIGIQFSIMSPEEILK
-8 RGSVAEITNRETY
+8 GSVAEITNRETY
-21 INNKPVIGG
+21 VNNKPVIGG
-30 LFDPRMGPLDPGM
+30 LFDPRMGPIDPGV

-54 CPGYFGHVKLA
+54 CPGYFGHIKLA

-80 LRCVCIKCSSLRISK
+80 LRCVCIKCSALRMSK
-95 SANKQLMSLPAD
+95 SANKQLLGLPAD
-107 ERWIQVFRLASKIKR
+107 ERWTQVFRIASKIKR
-122 CGEDTETGCGCLQPK
+122 CGEDTETGCGCLQPS
-137 RITIKAGLGK
+137 RITMKAGLGK

-157 VLEETSAAT
+157 ILEETTAAS
-166 IAGSAAETDK
+166 IAGSAAEADK

-247 IVNIIKANTTLQE
+247 IVNIIKANTTLQD
-260 KMNEC
+260 KINEG
-265 APANVIDGWHMML
+265 APANVVDGWHMML

-290 PGYAPVAQRSGRPL
+290 PGCAPVAQRSGRPL

-346 GIPLK
+346 GVPLK

-369 LLRLVRAGPDEYPG
+369 LLRLVRSGPDEYPG
-383 AKILERNTGESIS
+383 AKILERKTGESIS

-407 NNGDVVHRHMM
+407 NNGDIVHRHMM

-437 CHIARIMYQGD
+437 CHIARVMYQGD

-499 SSIIGIFQDSLIGS
+499 NSIIGVFQDSLIGS
-513 YLFTRENIKFTPREA
+513 YLFTRENIRFTPREA
-528 MNLLAAYPRVNET
+528 MNLLAAYPRVNEAA
-541 LFKSGED
+541 FKSGED
-548 VTNFDLLSQIL
+548 ISNFDVLSQIL

-585 VVEIRNGRMIRGQ
+585 VVEIRNGRMMRGQ

-648 SDLIANKATNTQIV
+648 SDLIANKATNTQIA

-694 EFETKVSNILNTAT
+694 EFEAKVSNILNTAT
-708 NDAGKIGIN
+708 SEAGGIGTK
-717 SLNSSNRFV
+717 SLNSDNRFI
-726 GLVLSGSKGTDL
+726 GLVLSGSKGSDI

-810 VKSVTWETPI
+810 VKT
-820 IVVENEVPK
+820 
-829 YVKIG
+829 
-834 EWIDAHLATEGALN
+834 
-848 RIQYMTE
+848 
-855 QNMEYLELTH
+855 
-865 PIKIVTMD
+865 
-873 YDGNVSWETITAVT
+873 
-887 RHDPGEKL
+887 
-895 FKIKTKAGRYVTVT
+895 
-909 ANKSLLVWN
+909 
-918 DELQQ
+918 
-923 FREKYTEEIKVGD
+923 
-936 FVPVA
+936 
-941 KNVCDYSA
+941 
-949 DDKFSAIPI
+949 
-958 EKYLPK
+958 
-964 TKYVYGS
+964 
-971 EMRKAVDLMKD
+971 
-982 AMGNDR
+982 
-988 SKIPT
+988 
-993 NWWNENNNKTFVL
+993 
-1006 PYPSK
+1006 
-1011 ARLQRAVVRSNIE
+1011 
-1024 NISHNCVYSYN
+1024 
-1035 GTRQHSTIPETFEMT
+1035 ST
-1050 VENGVFIGLFIAE
+1050 
-1063 GNIHNSHI
+1063 
-1071 TITNNDETIRSF
+1071 
-1083 VKDWFSKFNIKYNEK
+1083 
-1098 TRINKINGTTTT
+1098 
-1110 ITGTS
+1110 
-1115 CIMADFITKLVG
+1115 
-1127 RGAENKHIP
+1127 
-1136 NEAYISNKDFVC
+1136 
-1148 GLISGYISGDG
+1148 
-1159 YISRNSINSSSCS
+1159 
-1172 ERLTEDI
+1172 
-1179 AFLCSRLGVCAKI
+1179 
-1192 SKSQLKKN
+1192 
-1200 NLGTKNIKPAYR
+1200 
-1212 LSIRA
+1212 
-1217 FNGQR
+1217 
-1222 FSEQITLLHPEKNR
+1222 
-1236 KMKSIVWTDKYD
+1236 
-1248 AVRTLNDVIL
+1248 
-1258 DEIVEMTIVDPAL
+1258 
-1271 HPKMYDLT
+1271 
-1279 IPTTLNFGLANGLQV
+1279 
-1294 RDTSQTGYIQRRLI
+1294 TGYIQRRLI

-1325 KQRIVQFVYGDDGI
+1325 KQRIIQFAYGDDGI

-1355 LDEIYAHF
+1355 MDEIYAHF
-1363 HMPLDNSSDTERS
+1363 HIPLDNSSDTQES
-1376 SITAF
+1376 AVTAF

-1392 KSATMQKLRDLID
+1392 KTATMKKIRDLID

-1411 DLIIDKVFGRLDN
+1411 DLIIERVFNRLDN
-1424 KNVQMPVAF
+1424 KNVQMPVSF

-1446 NQNSMVDITPIEAM
+1446 NQNSMVDITPLEAM
-1460 DMVSDAFRQLENIHY
+1460 DMISSGFRQLENLYY

-1493 ELLLIKRF
+1493 ELLFVKRF
-1501 NRSALT
+1501 NRSALS
-1507 ILLNMIILQYKKSI
+1507 ILISVINLQYKRSI

-1548 HSAGIA
+1548 HSAGVA

-1584 FKEDDESTPER
+1584 FKEDDEATPER

-1601 MIEHTKM
+1601 LIEHTKL

-1622 DMNTL
+1622 DLNTL
-1627 IEQDRAVMTQ
+1627 VEQDRAVMTQ

-1643 LIEECARDAA
+1643 LIEECVRDSVIAGTA
-1653 LVASGSGEGGGA
+1653 GA
-1665 AEEEGGAAASSVG
+1665 PDVPSVSGGAAASAA
-1678 GASSSSNKSKWVIRI
+1678 ASAAMKSKWIIRI
-1693 KMDAEAML
+1693 KIDPVAML

-1709 IHFAIK
+1709 IHFSIK
-1715 NSYGSEVSCAFSDYN
+1715 NSYGNEVSCAFSDYN
-1730 DDNLVFRIR
+1730 DDNLVFRLR
-1739 MENIVQAKKTNKLN
+1739 MENVSQGKKSGGGGGGFGGSGGGHKQN

-1764 KSFQDQLM
+1764 KTFQDQLL

-1783 RKVMIRKIMNTLK
+1783 KKVMLRKIKNTLT
-1796 KAEGVYTKKES
+1796 KADGVYTKKDS
-1807 WVLDTMGTN
+1807 WVLDTTGTN
-1816 LIHVLGL
+1816 LIHMLGVD
-1823 EYIDA
+1823 YIDA

-1868 HVSLLCDRMTVSS
+1868 HVCLLCDRMTVSS

-1942 FQVLINMDEMMKHD
+1942 FQVLVNMDEMMKQEA
-1956 SVEYKHT
+1956 VEYRHT
-1963 DDNEDIEDAFKA
+1963 DANEEIEEAFKA
-1975 NQSVGLETD
+1975 NSSVGLETD

-2000 KKVRLGKM
+2000 KKVRLGKV
-2008 DDNYDIGF
+2008 DDDYDIGF